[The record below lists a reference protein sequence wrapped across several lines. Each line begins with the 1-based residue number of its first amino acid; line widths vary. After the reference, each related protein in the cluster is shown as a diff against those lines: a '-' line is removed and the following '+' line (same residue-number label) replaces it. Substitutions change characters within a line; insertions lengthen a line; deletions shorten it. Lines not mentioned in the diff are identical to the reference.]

1 MHDIEN
7 YITPTAPRFFDA
19 LNYVIHDINDLQ
31 FAIANYAYTHD
42 SESDERYNKKVLMFT
57 HQTLKKLSRMCMR
70 SPREKLLAIYTQ
82 ICVIANDCKQCGGY
96 ILEIVLDCKS
106 KLFATFDNYLR

>member
-7 YITPTAPRFFDA
+7 YITPSSPRFLDA
-19 LNYVIHDINDLQ
+19 LGHVVYDINDFQ
-31 FAIANYAYTHD
+31 FAIANYANTHD
-42 SESDERYNKKVLMFT
+42 SDSDPNYSEKVLMCT

-82 ICVIANDCKQCGGY
+82 ISVLATDCEKCGGY
-96 ILEIVLDCKS
+96 ILETVLDCKS
-106 KLFATFDNYLR
+106 RIFETFNDYLH

>member
-1 MHDIEN
+1 MHELN
-7 YITPTAPRFFDA
+7 YYITPTSPRFLDA
-19 LNYVIHDINDLQ
+19 LGYVVYDINDLQ

-42 SESDERYNKKVLMFT
+42 SKSEQVYCEKVLMFT

-82 ICVIANDCKQCGGY
+82 ISVLANDCKQCGGY
-96 ILEIVLDCKS
+96 ILDTVLDCKS
-106 KLFATFDNYLR
+106 RIFATLSDYLH